1 MVHIG
6 IRCHPSVPVH
16 AGDLEEW
23 LHAQVDHWRVQIPG
37 ATVRCAR
44 LSQPLPSGDMHL
56 GWLIEVDLP
65 DEHGGRAERVIHEAL
80 TDMRLLGFHPT
91 MLTPAEVDAGLES
104 AAHANGRAVT

>member
-1 MVHIG
+1 MVHIA

-23 LHAQVDHWRVQIPG
+23 LDAQLDRRRVQIPG
-37 ATVRCAR
+37 ATVRMSR
-44 LSQPLPSGDMHL
+44 LTQQLPSGDMHL

-65 DEHGGRAERVIHEAL
+65 DEHGPRAKRVMNEAL

-91 MLTPAEVDAGLES
+91 MLAPAGDDVGLEVAVS
-104 AAHANGRAVT
+104 ANGRAR